1 MFAYG
6 DFRRSGF
13 RPKVPLPGG
22 GLGVRLTGSAYG

>member
-1 MFAYG
+1 MSVYG

-22 GLGVRLTGSAYG
+22 GLGVCLTGSPHG